1 MKKLL
6 TTRSD
11 PSSLSSDEIVNTLLV
26 DAGVAGHLPTDENLL
41 LDYLGLR
48 QLSFDFMNELEFVGS
63 SPGLPANVRAALSLN
78 DRLVAVQSG
87 LGQKRGRFSI
97 LHEIGH
103 FVLPEHR
110 DRLFLDTDETLSWWT
125 RLRLEREANR
135 MAADLLFQ
143 GHRFTDEALD
153 LPIAIQSI
161 LDLAPRYAASY
172 EAALRR
178 LVERHVLP
186 CAVIVYD
193 KVAKTTETDFEDD
206 RFRIQYTITSEPF
219 RKRFFSGVK
228 TKEESFPGME
238 LYDPKRWGD
247 IVKEDLTVDSSDGG
261 AWRFDTELF
270 SNRYK
275 VFQLVVR
282 SLDDK

>member
-1 MKKLL
+1 MKKL
-6 TTRSD
+6 TSCGD
-11 PSSLSSDEIVNTLLV
+11 PNSLSPEEIVDTLLV
-26 DAGVAGHLPTDENLL
+26 DSGVAGHLPTDENLL

-48 QLSFDFMNELEFVGS
+48 QLSFDFMNELDFIESNSS
-63 SPGLPANVRAALSLN
+63 SPTNLRAALSLN

-125 RLRLEREANR
+125 KLRLEREANK

-143 GHRFTDEALD
+143 GQRFTDEALD

-161 LDLAPRYAASY
+161 LDLAPKYAASY

-206 RFRIQYTITSEPF
+206 RFRIQYTVASELF
-219 RKRFFSGVK
+219 RKRFFSGVH
-228 TKEESFPGME
+228 TKEESFPGEE
-238 LYDPKRWGD
+238 LYNPRRRGD
-247 IVKEDLTVDSSDGG
+247 IVKEHLTVDT
-261 AWRFDTELF
+261 WRFDTEMF
-270 SNRYK
+270 SNGYK
-275 VFQLVVR
+275 IFQLIVR
-282 SLDDK
+282 VLDE

>member
-1 MKKLL
+1 VKKLL
-6 TTRSD
+6 TSRGD
-11 PSSLSSDEIVNTLLV
+11 PSLLSPDEIVHTLLV
-26 DAGVAGHLPTDENLL
+26 HAGVSGHLPTNENLL

-48 QLSFDFMNELEFVGS
+48 QLSFDFMNELEFVDNSS
-63 SPGLPANVRAALSLN
+63 SPPTNLRAALSLN

-87 LGQKRGRFSI
+87 LGRKRGRFSV

-125 RLRLEREANR
+125 KLRLEREANK

-143 GHRFTDEALD
+143 GQRFTDEALD
-153 LPIAIQSI
+153 LPIAIQSV

-206 RFRIQYTITSEPF
+206 RFRIQYTVTSEPF
-219 RKRFFSGVK
+219 RKRFFSGVH
-228 TKEESFPGME
+228 TKEESLPGAE
-238 LYDPKRWGD
+238 LYNPRRWGD
-247 IVKEDLTVDSSDGG
+247 IIKENLKVDS
-261 AWRFDTELF
+261 WRFDTELF
-270 SNRYK
+270 SNGYK
-275 VFQLVVR
+275 IFQLIVR
-282 SLDDK
+282 PLDDK